1 MVLSVRRIS
10 VVLLLAIFVLIVS
23 PYLPV
28 NTAHAAPLTEAS
40 IRLDRMGAS
49 VAANSTNAKIL
60 VVVKPASTATEAN
73 FKITWPDST
82 ANAFTVDATAANHT
96 TSTTGLP
103 ATYHGEALV
112 SWPSIGATATTVTD
126 NGNTTDVEYTSGDMT
141 AGTLYGF
148 WITGGITN
156 PSNGNAGTKSVILTT
171 EDSGPATID
180 TQTVAVD
187 TVGTN
192 SDQVTLTATV
202 DPSFNFALSGSSI
215 ALGTLSTSGRSTGNV
230 TVDVDTNANNGWIAW
245 MRSEG
250 AAATLASASTGDSIS
265 STNTDSCVTAAIGSK
280 GYVVDVN
287 ASAGTNAGG
296 ALTVA
301 TEYDCTDNQAG
312 GVISTTYEQI
322 ADRTGVV
329 DSDTLTLTAVV
340 TISPTTKAAT
350 DYTDTWEVV
359 GAGDF

>member
-1 MVLSVRRIS
+1 MVLSLRKIS
-10 VVLLLAIFVLIVS
+10 IVLLIAILVLIVS
-23 PYLPV
+23 PYLPA
-28 NTAHAAPLTEAS
+28 NKAQAAPLTEAS

-49 VAANSTNAKIL
+49 IAANGTNAKIL

-82 ANAFTVDATAANHT
+82 ANAFTVDGTAGNHT

-103 ATYHGEALV
+103 ATYHGEALS
-112 SWPSIGATATTVTD
+112 SWPTIGATASSVTD
-126 NGNTTDVEYTSGDMT
+126 NGNTTDVEYSSGDLT

-171 EDSGPATID
+171 ETSGPAAID

-192 SDQVTLTATV
+192 SDQVTLTASV

-215 ALGTLSTSGRSTGNV
+215 ALGTLSTSARSTGNV

-250 AAATLASASTGDSIS
+250 AAATLASASTSDSIS
-265 STNTDSCVTAAIGSK
+265 STNTGSCVTATIGSK

-287 ASAGTNAGG
+287 AVAGSNAGG